1 MNNYK
6 ELKVWQKSMD
16 LAEQIYALTSSF
28 PKEEKYGLISQIQR
42 SAVSIPSN
50 IAEGAGRNSNKEF
63 RNFLGIANGSAN
75 ELTTQLLLSI
85 RIGYIKE
92 NALDDIFN
100 LITEIQK
107 MNFTLIKKFSNI

>member
-16 LAEQIYALTSSF
+16 LVEKVYVLTSTL
-28 PKEEKYGLISQIQR
+28 PTEERYGLISQIQR

-63 RNFLGIANGSAN
+63 RNFLGIANGSTN
-75 ELTTQLLLSI
+75 ELNTQLMLSI
-85 RIGYIKE
+85 RIGYTKTNE
-92 NALDDIFN
+92 LEEIFN